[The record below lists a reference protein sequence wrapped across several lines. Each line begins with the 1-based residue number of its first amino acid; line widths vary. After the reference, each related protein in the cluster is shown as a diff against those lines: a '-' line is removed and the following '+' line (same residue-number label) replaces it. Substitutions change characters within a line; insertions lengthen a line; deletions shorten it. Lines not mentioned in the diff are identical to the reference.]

1 MTDRQYCS
9 RTGEHEPMAG
19 TAASVDVWLLME
31 YRPVWNARVQAENN
45 LTETTR
51 CWLENAL
58 AVLAGAGYQPRL
70 QFIRQPE
77 IDRADTRL
85 LIAAQDNLVEL
96 GGSGY
101 TFLDDVDVLDVV
113 GDPTAYPRLKKPRY
127 FVCTNG
133 QRDLCCARF
142 GLPTYRTLR
151 EEVGDRVWQATH
163 LGGHRFAPNVLALP
177 DGVLYGRVNV
187 DDVADFLAATE
198 SGEVAFRHLRGRSR
212 YSAPVQAAEAA
223 LGRPGL
229 ELQHVDNGNPEVTV
243 TFSAG
248 DELLKIA
255 VRQGKDPLS
264 VVKSCGDE
272 AEPVYPYY
280 AV

>member
-1 MTDRQYCS
+1 
-9 RTGEHEPMAG
+9 
-19 TAASVDVWLLME
+19 
-31 YRPVWNARVQAENN
+31 
-45 LTETTR
+45 
-51 CWLENAL
+51 
-58 AVLAGAGYQPRL
+58 L

-85 LIAAQDNLVEL
+85 LIAVQDNLVEL

-113 GDPTAYPRLKKPRY
+113 GDPTAYPRLKNPRY

-163 LGGHRFAPNVLALP
+163 LGGHRFAPNVLTLP

-255 VRQGKDPLS
+255 VRQGKEPLS